1 MMNKFELGIVDT
13 RNIIKMLQ
21 DVYDYD
27 FKNYALTFFKRRV
40 ENFIRIHNL
49 KNADFFIQQIEK
61 DQEIFESFLEFM
73 SVDKTEMF
81 RDPSV
86 WRLLKDE
93 LLGTLIPGATN
104 FKIWFPEVSSGEE
117 LYSMAILLKK
127 LNLTQN
133 VRFYASSISELN
145 IEKIKSGLFDPRK
158 IEVNNANY
166 KRIFSEGELSDFY
179 NQENEKAFWDTSL
192 IENTKFI
199 KQNIIFDDY
208 PKGIK
213 LIVFRNQM
221 IYYNQILQERFLKI
235 MHNCLV
241 PGGHLIIGNNEK
253 VDYWNSDKDYITV
266 SKSESIFKK
275 KLS

>member
-1 MMNKFELGIVDT
+1 MNKFELGIVDT
-13 RNIIKMLQ
+13 RNIIKILQ
-21 DVYDYD
+21 DVYNYD

-40 ENFIRIHNL
+40 ENFIRINNL
-49 KNADFFIQQIEK
+49 KNAEFFIQRIEQ
-61 DQEIFESFLEFM
+61 DQETFESFLEFM
-73 SVDKTEMF
+73 AVDITEMF
-81 RDPSV
+81 RNPSM
-86 WRLLKDE
+86 WRLLKEE
-93 LLGTLIPGATN
+93 LLVNIIPGATY

-117 LYSMAILLKK
+117 LYSMAILLNK

-133 VRFYASSISELN
+133 VQFYASSISELN
-145 IEKIKSGLFDPRK
+145 IEKIKAGFFDPRK
-158 IEVNNANY
+158 VEVNNANY

-179 NQENEKAFWDTSL
+179 TQEDEKAFWDTSL

-213 LIVFRNQM
+213 LIIFRNQM
-221 IYYNQILQERFLKI
+221 IFYNQILQERFLKI

-253 VDYWNSDKDYITV
+253 IDYWNSEKDYITV
-266 SKSESIFKK
+266 SKSESVYKK

>member
-1 MMNKFELGIVDT
+1 MNKFELGIVDT

-235 MHNCLV
+235 IHNCLV

-253 VDYWNSDKDYITV
+253 IDYWNSDKDYITV

>member
-1 MMNKFELGIVDT
+1 MNKYELGIVDT
-13 RNIIKMLQ
+13 RNIIKTLQ

-27 FKNYALTFFKRRV
+27 FKNYALTFFKRRA

-49 KNADFFIQQIEK
+49 KNADFFIEQIQQNK
-61 DQEIFESFLEFM
+61 EIFRLFIAFM

-81 RDPSV
+81 RDPSM

-93 LLGTLIPGATN
+93 LLVKMISGATS

-117 LYSMAILLKK
+117 LFSMAILLNK
-127 LNLTQN
+127 LKLLEN

-145 IEKIKSGLFDPRK
+145 IEKIKAGAFDPRK

-166 KRIFSEGELSDFY
+166 KRIFSDGDLSDFY
-179 NQENEKAFWDTSL
+179 TYENEKAFWDTSL
-192 IENTKFI
+192 VEKTDFI

-213 LIVFRNQM
+213 LIIYRNQM
-221 IYYNQILQERFLKI
+221 IYFNQILQERFLKT
-235 MHNCLV
+235 MHSCLV

-253 VDYWNSDKDYITV
+253 IDYWNSDKDYLTV
-266 SKSESIFKK
+266 SKSESLYKK

>member
-1 MMNKFELGIVDT
+1 MNKFELGIVDT
-13 RNIIKMLQ
+13 RNIIKTLQ

-49 KNADFFIQQIEK
+49 KNADLFIQRIENDK
-61 DQEIFESFLEFM
+61 EIFESFLE
-73 SVDKTEMF
+73 SIAVDITEMF
-81 RDPSV
+81 RDPSL
-86 WRLLKDE
+86 WRLLKEE
-93 LLGTLIPGATN
+93 LLLNIIPGATN

-127 LNLTQN
+127 LKLTQN
-133 VRFYASSISELN
+133 VQLIASSISELK
-145 IEKIKSGLFDPRK
+145 IEKIKSGYFDPKK
-158 IEVNNANY
+158 IEVNDANY
-166 KRIFSEGELSDFY
+166 SRIFSDGELSEYY
-179 NQENEKAFWDTSL
+179 NQDNEKAFWDTSL

-213 LIVFRNQM
+213 LIMFRNQM

-235 MHNCLV
+235 MHHCLV

-253 VDYWNSDKDYITV
+253 IDYWNSDKDYITL
-266 SKSESIFKK
+266 SKSESVYKK